1 MENTATQTIQSR
13 QSRQHSDR
21 YTQRER
27 LGLFGLGLLLLVLL
41 IVAAWLK
48 PNPAGLGTHTQL
60 GLPGCTMYTLLGI
73 RCPGCGM
80 TTSWAYTL
88 KGDLTSAIHAN
99 VGGVLLCFLAA
110 ATFPSLMWISIRGRP
125 FENRWFTQLAIS
137 VLLFAIFISIVEW
150 LIRLAA

>member
-13 QSRQHSDR
+13 QSRKHSDR

-80 TTSWAYTL
+80 TTSWAYAL
-88 KGDLTSAIHAN
+88 KGDLPSAIHAN
-99 VGGVLLCFLAA
+99 VGGVLLCFLAVA
-110 ATFPSLMWISIRGRP
+110 MFPSLMWISIRGRP
-125 FENRWFTQLAIS
+125 LTSRWFTQVALS
-137 VLLFAIFISIVEW
+137 VLLIAIFISIVEW

>member
-1 MENTATQTIQSR
+1 MENSATQTMQAR
-13 QSRQHSDR
+13 QARQHGNR
-21 YTQRER
+21 YTQSER

-48 PNPAGLGTHTQL
+48 PNPTGLGTHTQL

-80 TTSWAYTL
+80 TTSWAHTL
-88 KGDLTSAIHAN
+88 KGDLSSAIHAN
-99 VGGVLLCFLAA
+99 VGGVLLCFLAV

-125 FENRWFTQLAIS
+125 FESRWFTQVAIS
-137 VLLFAIFISIVEW
+137 VLLIAIFISIVEW

>member
-1 MENTATQTIQSR
+1 MEKSATQTLQA
-13 QSRQHSDR
+13 RQHSDR
-21 YTQRER
+21 YTQSER
-27 LGLFGLGLLLLVLL
+27 LGLFGIGLLLLVLL

-88 KGDLTSAIHAN
+88 KGDLSSALHAN
-99 VGGVLLCFLAA
+99 VGGVLLCFLAV

-125 FENRWFTQLAIS
+125 FTKRWFTQVAIT
-137 VLLFAIFISIVEW
+137 VLLIAIFISILEW

>member
-1 MENTATQTIQSR
+1 MEKSATQTLQA
-13 QSRQHSDR
+13 RQHSDR
-21 YTQRER
+21 YTQSER
-27 LGLFGLGLLLLVLL
+27 LGLFGIGLLLLVLL

-88 KGDLTSAIHAN
+88 KGDLSSALHAN
-99 VGGVLLCFLAA
+99 VGGVLLCFLAV

-125 FENRWFTQLAIS
+125 FTKRWFTQVAIT
-137 VLLFAIFISIVEW
+137 VLLIAIFISIVEW